1 MGFEESYGYLIGTH
15 ARDKDAV
22 AASLMIC
29 EMAAYYKS
37 KGKTLVDVLNGI
49 YDEFGIYVNRLYNFA
64 FEGASGMVKMAEI
77 MTETRENP
85 PEELAGLK
93 VLEVHD
99 FEASTITD
107 TVTGNVR
114 AIDLPKSNVL
124 AYTLPDG
131 NFAIVRPS
139 GTEPKIKVYIT
150 GCGKSNDAA
159 VKLAENLGEAMKIL
173 LKIG

>member
-1 MGFEESYGYLIGTH
+1 
-15 ARDKDAV
+15 
-22 AASLMIC
+22 
-29 EMAAYYKS
+29 
-37 KGKTLVDVLNGI
+37 
-49 YDEFGIYVNRLYNFA
+49 
-64 FEGASGMVKMAEI
+64 MAEI

-99 FEASTITD
+99 FDAGTITD
-107 TVTGNVR
+107 TETGKSR
-114 AIDLPKSNVL
+114 EIGLPKSNVL

-150 GCGKSNDAA
+150 GCGKTKESAA
-159 VKLAENLGEAMKIL
+159 KLAEDLGEAMKKL